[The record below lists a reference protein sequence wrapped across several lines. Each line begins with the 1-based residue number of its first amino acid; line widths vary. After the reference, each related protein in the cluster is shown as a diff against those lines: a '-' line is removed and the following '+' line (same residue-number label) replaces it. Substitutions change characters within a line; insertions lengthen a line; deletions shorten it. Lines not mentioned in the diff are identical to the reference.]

1 MVWFRE
7 VFTYNAY
14 TKKKVLNLNL
24 ITKRVKGMQDVLP
37 DQSVKWQTIE
47 KVMKEEAS
55 LYGFK
60 LIRTPVLEHTELFER
75 SGGNTSDMVEKEMY
89 TFNDKGN
96 RSVTLRPEGTA
107 GALRAV
113 LENGLHGGAL
123 PLKLMYE
130 TACYRYEKPQS
141 GRLREFFQF
150 GLEIIGA
157 SDSMADAE
165 LICVSDSILKRLGI
179 QEVRLEI
186 NSIGCPKCRS
196 KFNEELKSYFEAHYD
211 SLCPTCRD
219 RLLRNPM
226 RIFDCKNPKCAEV
239 FSDAPV
245 ILDYICEECAA
256 HFENLK
262 NCLEKVKIKYT
273 VNPKIVR
280 GLDYYSKTVFEFVCD
295 IDGSPI
301 TICGG
306 GRYDGLSE
314 ILGGPSLPAIGFGM
328 GMERILMIM
337 ERQNI
342 LFESPGSPEV
352 YIASIGNKA
361 KLKALELCECLRRSS
376 VVAELDMMN
385 RNLKSQMKYANKIG
399 ATYTLVLGE
408 DEVNSGSGKIK
419 EMNSG
424 KEFSISLNESFIND
438 FLDIQFENYRKI

>member
-1 MVWFRE
+1 
-7 VFTYNAY
+7 
-14 TKKKVLNLNL
+14 
-24 ITKRVKGMQDVLP
+24 MQDVLP
-37 DQSVKWQTIE
+37 SQSLKWQTIE
-47 KVMKEEAS
+47 KVMKEESS

-75 SGGNTSDMVEKEMY
+75 SGGNTSDVVEKEMY

-107 GALRAV
+107 GVLRAV
-113 LENGLHGGAL
+113 LENGLHNGAL
-123 PLKLMYE
+123 PLKLMYK
-130 TACYRYEKPQS
+130 TSCYRYEKPQS

-157 SDSMADAE
+157 SDSMADVE
-165 LICVSDSILKRLGI
+165 LICVADSILRRLGI
-179 QEVRLEI
+179 QEIKLEI

-196 KFNEELKSYFEAHYD
+196 KFNDELKNYFEAHRD
-211 SLCPTCRD
+211 NLCPTCCD

-226 RIFDCKNPKCAEV
+226 RIFDCKNPKCAEI
-239 FSDAPV
+239 FGGAPV
-245 ILDYICEECAA
+245 ILDYICEECTN

-262 NCLEKVKIKYT
+262 NCLEKVKIEYK

-280 GLDYYSKTVFEFVCD
+280 GLDYYSKTVFEFVCS

-342 LFESPGSPEV
+342 LFENPITPEI
-352 YIASIGNKA
+352 YIASIGDKA

-376 VVAELDMMN
+376 VIAELDMMN
-385 RNLKSQMKYANKIG
+385 RNLKSQMKYADKIA
-399 ATYTLVLGE
+399 ATYTLVLGD
-408 DEVNSGSGKIK
+408 DEVNSGNGKIK
-419 EMNSG
+419 EMKSG
-424 KEFSISLNESFIND
+424 KEFSVSLNENFIND
-438 FLDIQFENYRKI
+438 FLDIQFENYQKI

>member
-1 MVWFRE
+1 
-7 VFTYNAY
+7 
-14 TKKKVLNLNL
+14 
-24 ITKRVKGMQDVLP
+24 MQDILP
-37 DQSVKWQTIE
+37 SQSLKWQTIE
-47 KVMKEEAS
+47 KVMKEESS

-107 GALRAV
+107 GVLRAV
-113 LENGLHGGAL
+113 LENGLHNGAL
-123 PLKLMYE
+123 PLKLMYK
-130 TACYRYEKPQS
+130 TSCYRYEKPQS

-150 GLEIIGA
+150 GLEIVGA
-157 SDSMADAE
+157 SDSMADVE
-165 LICVSDSILKRLGI
+165 LICVADSILRRLGI
-179 QEVRLEI
+179 QEVELEI

-196 KFNEELKSYFEAHYD
+196 KFNDELKNYFEAHRD
-211 SLCPTCRD
+211 NLCPTCCD

-226 RIFDCKNPKCAEV
+226 RIFDCKNPKCAEI
-239 FSDAPV
+239 FGGAPV
-245 ILDYICEECAA
+245 ILDYICEECTD

-262 NCLEKVKIKYT
+262 NCLEKLKIEYK

-280 GLDYYSKTVFEFVCD
+280 GLDYYSKTVFEFVCS

-342 LFESPGSPEV
+342 SFENPITPEI
-352 YIASIGNKA
+352 YIASIGDKA
-361 KLKALELCECLRRSS
+361 KLKALELCECLRQSS
-376 VVAELDMMN
+376 VIAELDMMN
-385 RNLKSQMKYANKIG
+385 RNLKSQMKYADKIG
-399 ATYTLVLGE
+399 ATYTLVLGD
-408 DEVNSGSGKIK
+408 DEVNSGNGKIK
-419 EMNSG
+419 EMKSG
-424 KEFSISLNESFIND
+424 KEFSVSLNENFIND
-438 FLDIQFENYRKI
+438 FLDIQFENYQKI

>member
-1 MVWFRE
+1 
-7 VFTYNAY
+7 
-14 TKKKVLNLNL
+14 
-24 ITKRVKGMQDVLP
+24 MQDVLP
-37 DQSVKWQTIE
+37 SQSLKWQTIE
-47 KVMKEEAS
+47 KVMKEESS

-75 SGGNTSDMVEKEMY
+75 SGGNTSDVVEKEMY

-107 GALRAV
+107 GVLRAV
-113 LENGLHGGAL
+113 LENGLHNGAL
-123 PLKLMYE
+123 PLKLMYK
-130 TACYRYEKPQS
+130 TSCYRYEKPQS

-157 SDSMADAE
+157 SDSMADVE
-165 LICVSDSILKRLGI
+165 LICVADSILRRLGI
-179 QEVRLEI
+179 QEIKLEI

-196 KFNEELKSYFEAHYD
+196 KFNDELKNYFEAHRD
-211 SLCPTCRD
+211 NLCPTCCD

-226 RIFDCKNPKCAEV
+226 RIFDCKNPKCAEI
-239 FSDAPV
+239 FGGAPV
-245 ILDYICEECAA
+245 ILDYICEECTN

-262 NCLEKVKIKYT
+262 NCLEKVKIEYK

-280 GLDYYSKTVFEFVCD
+280 GLDYYSKTVFEFVCS

-342 LFESPGSPEV
+342 LFENPIAPEI
-352 YIASIGNKA
+352 YIASIGDKA

-376 VVAELDMMN
+376 VIAELDMMN
-385 RNLKSQMKYANKIG
+385 RNLKSQMKYADKIA
-399 ATYTLVLGE
+399 ATYTLVLGD
-408 DEVNSGSGKIK
+408 DEVNSGNGKIK
-419 EMNSG
+419 EMKSG
-424 KEFSISLNESFIND
+424 KEFSVSLNENFIND
-438 FLDIQFENYRKI
+438 FLDIQFENYQKI

>member
-1 MVWFRE
+1 M
-7 VFTYNAY
+7 
-14 TKKKVLNLNL
+14 LNLNL

-37 DQSVKWQTIE
+37 SQSLKWQTIE
-47 KVMKEEAS
+47 KVMKEESS

-75 SGGNTSDMVEKEMY
+75 SGGNTSDVVEKEMY

-107 GALRAV
+107 GVLRAV
-113 LENGLHGGAL
+113 LENGLHNGAL
-123 PLKLMYE
+123 PLKLMYK
-130 TACYRYEKPQS
+130 TSCYRYEKPQS

-157 SDSMADAE
+157 SDSMADVE
-165 LICVSDSILKRLGI
+165 LICVADSILRRLGI
-179 QEVRLEI
+179 QEIKLEI

-196 KFNEELKSYFEAHYD
+196 KFNDELKNYFEAHRD
-211 SLCPTCRD
+211 NLCPTCCD

-226 RIFDCKNPKCAEV
+226 RIFDCKNPKCAEI
-239 FSDAPV
+239 FGGAPV
-245 ILDYICEECAA
+245 ILDYICEECTN

-262 NCLEKVKIKYT
+262 NCLEKVKIEYK

-280 GLDYYSKTVFEFVCD
+280 GLDYYSKTVFEFVCS

-342 LFESPGSPEV
+342 LFENPITPEI
-352 YIASIGNKA
+352 YIASIGDKA

-376 VVAELDMMN
+376 VIAELDMMN
-385 RNLKSQMKYANKIG
+385 RNLKSQMKYADKIA
-399 ATYTLVLGE
+399 ATYTLVLGD
-408 DEVNSGSGKIK
+408 DEVNSGNGKIK
-419 EMNSG
+419 EMKSG
-424 KEFSISLNESFIND
+424 KEFSVSLNENFIND
-438 FLDIQFENYRKI
+438 FLDIQFENYQKI